1 MTIKLLAIGKT
12 DNKQLQQL
20 IDDYTKRLGFYI
32 KFELER
38 IRDLKK
44 VKNLKKIDKNF
55 FYITKN
61 FDCMKNTIVIF
72 ILFFL
77 KEESIKKG

>member
-32 KFELER
+32 KFELSTLR
-38 IRDLKK
+38 
-44 VKNLKKIDKNF
+44 
-55 FYITKN
+55 
-61 FDCMKNTIVIF
+61 
-72 ILFFL
+72 
-77 KEESIKKG
+77 